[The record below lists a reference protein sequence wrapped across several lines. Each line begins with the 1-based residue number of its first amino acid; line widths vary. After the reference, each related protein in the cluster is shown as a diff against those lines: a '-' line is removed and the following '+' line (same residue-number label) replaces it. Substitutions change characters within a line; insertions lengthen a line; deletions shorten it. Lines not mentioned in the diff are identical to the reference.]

1 MGDPWGAE
9 GFTETLPSPFTGQI
23 STNYLF
29 GEIQSLF
36 SLITLMALFAFD
48 IWLLRFKSTKIQL
61 LFKGKVKSLSC
72 VRLFATPWTAAHQ
85 APPSVGFFRQEYW
98 NGLPFPSPGDLPDP
112 GIKPRSPALQA
123 DILTSEPPTLS
134 QFFLLSTEKF
144 QIKYPAEKDLTLFQF
159 TFFFLPLKGKKGRFL
174 SGETTFTTNEKR
186 AFWRWHSACAI
197 WPFGFHWMG
206 WMRLPACQGR
216 VSWVSRCNFHS
227 FSSRVRWPITALTS
241 SHWLCGSSCLEREF
255 QEARCAQDL
264 PFLTGHVALPALL
277 LQLFAGPCPSHPS
290 GPSTN
295 STPQRGPPWPLPK
308 GEPPV
313 PPGPPRLCFLHS
325 IFKSVLLPLSLLINP

>member
-1 MGDPWGAE
+1 MEKLCKYPFSIWMGDPWGAE

-112 GIKPRSPALQA
+112 GIKPRSPASQA
-123 DILTSEPPTLS
+123 DTLTSEPTTLS

-144 QIKYPAEKDLTLFQF
+144 QIKYPAEKDLTLFQV
-159 TFFFLPLKGKKGRFL
+159 TFFF
-174 SGETTFTTNEKR
+174 FT
-186 AFWRWHSACAI
+186 
-197 WPFGFHWMG
+197 P
-206 WMRLPACQGR
+206 
-216 VSWVSRCNFHS
+216 
-227 FSSRVRWPITALTS
+227 
-241 SHWLCGSSCLEREF
+241 
-255 QEARCAQDL
+255 
-264 PFLTGHVALPALL
+264 
-277 LQLFAGPCPSHPS
+277 
-290 GPSTN
+290 
-295 STPQRGPPWPLPK
+295 
-308 GEPPV
+308 
-313 PPGPPRLCFLHS
+313 
-325 IFKSVLLPLSLLINP
+325 

>member
-29 GEIQSLF
+29 GEIQSIF
-36 SLITLMALFAFD
+36 CLITLMALFAFD

-72 VRLFATPWTAAHQ
+72 VRLFATSWTAAHQ

-134 QFFLLSTEKF
+134 QFF
-144 QIKYPAEKDLTLFQF
+144 F
-159 TFFFLPLKGKKGRFL
+159 TVDWEISDKISCRERLNSIPIHLFFF
-174 SGETTFTTNEKR
+174 
-186 AFWRWHSACAI
+186 
-197 WPFGFHWMG
+197 
-206 WMRLPACQGR
+206 
-216 VSWVSRCNFHS
+216 
-227 FSSRVRWPITALTS
+227 
-241 SHWLCGSSCLEREF
+241 
-255 QEARCAQDL
+255 
-264 PFLTGHVALPALL
+264 
-277 LQLFAGPCPSHPS
+277 
-290 GPSTN
+290 
-295 STPQRGPPWPLPK
+295 
-308 GEPPV
+308 
-313 PPGPPRLCFLHS
+313 
-325 IFKSVLLPLSLLINP
+325 